1 MSIDTERLKILNE
14 MKHLQHRLS
23 LLNNAESLKLNN
35 KTDTNI
41 SQENIDFLFG
51 LAHLHETDYKN
62 YVFIKKF
69 IKYSLKERLI
79 NLKKELNTI
88 SVHKEILSK
97 VLNNPELNKND
108 YSLSKEKHNMD
119 FLINREKDCINK
131 IQDIKNALSEFKIL
145 PQNEPFFKNEDDKI
159 ILNKWLIMKRAEF
172 DFKNLGKSDEERNNE
187 IELLKSDIEMK
198 KREMDEVIAE

>member
-23 LLNNAESLKLNN
+23 LLNNAEFLKPNN

-41 SQENIDFLFG
+41 STKNIDFLLG
-51 LAHLHETDYKN
+51 LAHLHESDYEN

-88 SVHKEILSK
+88 SVHKENLSK

-131 IQDIKNALSEFKIL
+131 IQDIKTALSEFKIL
-145 PQNEPFFKNEDDKI
+145 PQNEPSFKNED
-159 ILNKWLIMKRAEF
+159 
-172 DFKNLGKSDEERNNE
+172 E
-187 IELLKSDIEMK
+187 IN
-198 KREMDEVIAE
+198 V

>member
-23 LLNNAESLKLNN
+23 LLNNAESLKPNN

-41 SQENIDFLFG
+41 STKNIDFLFG
-51 LAHLHETDYKN
+51 LAYLHESDYEN

-88 SVHKEILSK
+88 SVHKENLSK

-108 YSLSKEKHNMD
+108 YSLSKEKNNMD

-131 IQDIKNALSEFKIL
+131 IQDIKTALSEFKIL
-145 PQNEPFFKNEDDKI
+145 PQNEPFFLNEDDKI
-159 ILNKWLIMKRAEF
+159 RLNKWLIMKKAEV

-187 IELLKSDIEMK
+187 IALLKSDIEIR

>member
-23 LLNNAESLKLNN
+23 LLNNAESLKPNN

-41 SQENIDFLFG
+41 STKNIDFLFG
-51 LAHLHETDYKN
+51 LAYLHESDYEN

-88 SVHKEILSK
+88 SVHKENLSK

-108 YSLSKEKHNMD
+108 YSLSK
-119 FLINREKDCINK
+119 
-131 IQDIKNALSEFKIL
+131 
-145 PQNEPFFKNEDDKI
+145 
-159 ILNKWLIMKRAEF
+159 
-172 DFKNLGKSDEERNNE
+172 
-187 IELLKSDIEMK
+187 
-198 KREMDEVIAE
+198 